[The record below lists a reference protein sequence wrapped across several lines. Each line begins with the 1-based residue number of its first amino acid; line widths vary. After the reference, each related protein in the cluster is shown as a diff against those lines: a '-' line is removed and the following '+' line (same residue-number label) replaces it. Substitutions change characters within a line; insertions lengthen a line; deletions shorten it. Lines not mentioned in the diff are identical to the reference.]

1 MANPSYF
8 VTMTIAAMLYAVAL
22 GENMVKCSNFCTDI
36 CPAVDDCIEDC
47 KRSCV
52 VSSLDWRASSFVY
65 FAHQGC
71 CSLSNF
77 NFTWTPHVVNASCVC
92 SNSISI
98 SSSGGHGV
106 VIAAVVVG
114 LLVFGVAAAYVIQR
128 RKSGGYMRTS
138 LHGGPEQFHVVQGA
152 HGQDVPRVL

>member
-52 VSSLDWRASSFVY
+52 
-65 FAHQGC
+65 GC